1 MKEKLRTR
9 AQNRKPPQCA
19 ETPIPC
25 AINCLLETLT
35 KPWIMQILWVL
46 GNDGPTRFGAL
57 RRRVEGISSRVLA
70 ERLKHL
76 EARGFVFR
84 SYEPTIPPAVTYGL
98 TNRMAE
104 MEPVLKQMAA
114 LGQKWFEE
122 DVRAGRIP
130 DHEIHEWPARKTQA
144 AAPSPL
150 DSPPDP
156 RGRSS

>member
-1 MKEKLRTR
+1 MD
-9 AQNRKPPQCA
+9 RKPGDRRVPKGPSCA
-19 ETPIPC
+19 DTAIPC

-57 RRRVEGISSRVLA
+57 RRKVEGISARVLA

-76 EARGFVFR
+76 EERGFVFR
-84 SYEPTIPPAVTYGL
+84 NYEPTIPPAVTYGL
-98 TNRMAE
+98 THRMAE
-104 MEPVLKQMAA
+104 MDPVLKQMAA

-130 DHEIHEWPARKTQA
+130 DHETREWPATHG
-144 AAPSPL
+144 PSARPQVP
-150 DSPPDP
+150 DSPADRP
-156 RGRSS
+156 GR

>member
-1 MKEKLRTR
+1 MGKKP
-9 AQNRKPPQCA
+9 ASAGGKRKASSCG
-19 ETPIPC
+19 ETSIPC
-25 AINCLLETLT
+25 AVNCLLETLT

-57 RRRVEGISSRVLA
+57 RRKVEGISARVLA

-76 EARGFVFR
+76 EERGFVFR
-84 SYEPTIPPAVTYGL
+84 KYEPTIPPAVTYGL
-98 TNRMAE
+98 THRMAE

-130 DHEIHEWPARKTQA
+130 DREIDEWPATHEPSARVPD
-144 AAPSPL
+144 APRDLPE
-150 DSPPDP
+150 
-156 RGRSS
+156 R

>member
-1 MKEKLRTR
+1 MLRKPPGR
-9 AQNRKPPQCA
+9 AQNRKAMKCI
-19 ETPIPC
+19 ETAIPC

-57 RRRVEGISSRVLA
+57 RRKVEGISARVLA

-76 EARGFVFR
+76 EERGFVFR
-84 SYEPTIPPAVTYGL
+84 NYQPTIPPAVTYGL

-104 MEPVLKQMAA
+104 MDPLLKQMAA

-130 DHEIHEWPARKTQA
+130 DRQIQQWPLTH
-144 AAPSPL
+144 APSAKPSSTG
-150 DSPPDP
+150 SPANVGEP
-156 RGRSS
+156 

>member
-1 MKEKLRTR
+1 MV
-9 AQNRKPPQCA
+9 RKPAADSNRTGPDCA
-19 ETPIPC
+19 ETAIPC
-25 AINCLLETLT
+25 AINCLLGTLT

-57 RRRVEGISSRVLA
+57 RRKVDGISARVLT

-76 EARGFVFR
+76 EERGFVYR
-84 SYEPTIPPAVTYGL
+84 TYEATIPPAVTYGL

-104 MEPVLKQMAA
+104 MEPVLKQMTD

-130 DHEIHEWPARKTQA
+130 DREILEWPARRRQSGK
-144 AAPSPL
+144 APSL
-150 DSPPDP
+150 NSTSNNS
-156 RGRSS
+156 GR

>member
-1 MKEKLRTR
+1 MPKKPAAPGRG
-9 AQNRKPPQCA
+9 RKGPTCA
-19 ETPIPC
+19 ETTIPC

-46 GNDGPTRFGAL
+46 GNDGPTRFGVL
-57 RRRVEGISSRVLA
+57 RRKVEGISARVLA

-76 EARGFVFR
+76 EERGFVFR
-84 SYEPTIPPAVTYGL
+84 NYEPTIPPAVTYGL

-114 LGQKWFEE
+114 LGQKWYEE

-130 DHEIHEWPARKTQA
+130 NREIHEWPETNAQSGNS
-144 AAPSPL
+144 SPNT
-150 DSPPDP
+150 PE
-156 RGRSS
+156 R

>member
-1 MKEKLRTR
+1 MPEKPSS
-9 AQNRKPPQCA
+9 RKPQGKALVCSEA
-19 ETPIPC
+19 PIPC

-57 RRRVEGISSRVLA
+57 RRKVEGISARVLA

-76 EARGFVFR
+76 EERGFVFR
-84 SYEPTIPPAVTYGL
+84 NYEPTIPPAVSYGL

-104 MEPVLKQMAA
+104 MDPVLKQMAA

-130 DHEIHEWPARKTQA
+130 DREISEWPATPAQSKKP
-144 AAPSPL
+144 PSTN
-150 DSPPDP
+150 SPANVSE
-156 RGRSS
+156 R

>member
-1 MKEKLRTR
+1 MPEKPR
-9 AQNRKPPQCA
+9 AAEAFSRKTPTC

-25 AINCLLETLT
+25 AINCLLQTLT

-57 RRRVEGISSRVLA
+57 RRKVEGISARVLA

-76 EARGFVFR
+76 EERGFVFHN
-84 SYEPTIPPAVTYGL
+84 YEPTIPPAVTYGL

-104 MEPVLKQMAA
+104 MEPVLKQMAR

-130 DHEIHEWPARKTQA
+130 DREIHEWPAKKSDRTKPASTNTPA
-144 AAPSPL
+144 NAPRPS
-150 DSPPDP
+150 
-156 RGRSS
+156 

>member
-1 MKEKLRTR
+1 MDTKPAAGGK
-9 AQNRKPPQCA
+9 RKAPACGEA
-19 ETPIPC
+19 PIPC
-25 AINCLLETLT
+25 AVNCLLETLT

-57 RRRVEGISSRVLA
+57 RRKVEGISARVLA

-76 EARGFVFR
+76 EERGFVFR
-84 SYEPTIPPAVTYGL
+84 NYEPTIPPAVTYGL
-98 TNRMAE
+98 THRMAE

-130 DHEIHEWPARKTQA
+130 DHEIREWPAIQG
-144 AAPSPL
+144 PSDRPQVP
-150 DSPPDP
+150 DSPSDRP
-156 RGRSS
+156 GR

>member
-1 MKEKLRTR
+1 MPPKPTGQARS
-9 AQNRKPPQCA
+9 RKPMKCE
-19 ETPIPC
+19 ETGIPC

-46 GNDGPTRFGAL
+46 GNDGPTRFGVL
-57 RRRVEGISSRVLA
+57 RRKVEGISARVLA

-76 EARGFVFR
+76 EERGFVFR
-84 SYEPTIPPAVTYGL
+84 NYEPTIPPAVTYGL

-104 MEPVLKQMAA
+104 MDPVLKQMAA

-130 DHEIHEWPARKTQA
+130 DRRIHEWPRAHAQSAKPPFT
-144 AAPSPL
+144 AAPGNLREP
-150 DSPPDP
+150 
-156 RGRSS
+156 

>member
-1 MKEKLRTR
+1 MDKKP
-9 AQNRKPPQCA
+9 AAGAKRKAPACG
-19 ETPIPC
+19 ETSIPC
-25 AINCLLETLT
+25 AVNCLLETLT

-57 RRRVEGISSRVLA
+57 RRKVEGISARVLA

-76 EARGFVFR
+76 EERGFVFR
-84 SYEPTIPPAVTYGL
+84 NYEPKIPPAVTYGL
-98 TNRMAE
+98 THRMAE

-130 DHEIHEWPARKTQA
+130 DREIREWPAQHG
-144 AAPSPL
+144 PSARPPVP
-150 DSPPDP
+150 DSPSVRP
-156 RGRSS
+156 GR